1 MPKIRYRD
9 IKFQK
14 ATLAI
19 IALVNEVIDQYRAQ
33 GYELTLRQVYYQM
46 VARAYIANNERE
58 YKKLGETISNGRL
71 CGLIDWNAIED
82 RTRNLRGNSHWNSP
96 GDIVSACAQSFQ
108 YDKWAGQEFRVEVWV
123 EKDALVGV
131 VENACRPL
139 DVNFFSCRGY
149 VSQTEMWLAAQ
160 RITRRQRFKDG
171 PPTVIIHLG
180 DHDPSGK
187 DMSRDIEE
195 RLNLFGAF
203 PIFHRIALN
212 YDQIEEYS
220 PPPNPTKLQDTR
232 SSVYVSEFGYECW
245 ELDALEPS
253 VISALIEDWVL
264 RYRDE
269 DKWDARV
276 AAEQEVVS
284 FLEKASG
291 NWDSVTEFLNT
302 L

>member
-1 MPKIRYRD
+1 
-9 IKFQK
+9 
-14 ATLAI
+14 
-19 IALVNEVIDQYRAQ
+19 
-33 GYELTLRQVYYQM
+33 
-46 VARAYIANNERE
+46 
-58 YKKLGETISNGRL
+58 
-71 CGLIDWNAIED
+71 
-82 RTRNLRGNSHWNSP
+82 
-96 GDIVSACAQSFQ
+96 
-108 YDKWAGQEFRVEVWV
+108 VWV

-131 VENACRPL
+131 VESACRPL

-160 RITRRQRFKDG
+160 RIARRQRHKDS

-187 DMSRDIEE
+187 DMSRDIED

-212 YDQIEEYS
+212 YDQIEQYG

-232 SSVYVSEFGYECW
+232 SSGYISEFGYECW

-276 AAEQEVVS
+276 AAEKEAVD
-284 FLEKASG
+284 FLEKASK
-291 NWDSVTEFLNT
+291 NWNQVTEFLNT